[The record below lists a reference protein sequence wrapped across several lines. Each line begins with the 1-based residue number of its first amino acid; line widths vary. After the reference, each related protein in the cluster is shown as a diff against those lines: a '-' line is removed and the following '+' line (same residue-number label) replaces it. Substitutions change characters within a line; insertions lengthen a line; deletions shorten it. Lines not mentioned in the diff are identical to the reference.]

1 MIDYKRFQS
10 VNIINKLGSLSK
22 LISKNDKYFN
32 KFGEAYLTKIK
43 HNKIK
48 GWKLHKKMISNIFLI
63 KGKVEFV
70 IFKDNKFHKLQ
81 LNKNYNRIF
90 INKNTYFAFKG
101 LSEKESILINF
112 SSIVHDKN
120 ESETIPLKKFNYKW

>member
-1 MIDYKRFQS
+1 MTDYKRFQS

-70 IFKDNKFHKLQ
+70 IFKDNKFYKLQ
-81 LNKNYNRIF
+81 LNKNFNRIF

-112 SSIVHDKN
+112 SSTVHDKN
-120 ESETIPLKKFNYKW
+120 ESETIPLKKFSYKW